1 MYKEAV
7 NSMSRNSEA
16 IVSACGYIN
25 CNGDCEQCSAAHKQQ
40 CLTAACDGLTASVR
54 DRRDNGG
61 THQTVRARALNLIR
75 VMVADLETE

>member
-1 MYKEAV
+1 MVRKAETT
-7 NSMSRNSEA
+7 
-16 IVSACGYIN
+16 VSACGYIN
-25 CNGDCEQCSAAHKQQ
+25 CNGNCAQCSAAQKQQ
-40 CLTAACDGLTASVR
+40 CITAACDGLTASVK